1 MIQLYFEN
9 HHIDCIGRCENKYTL
24 YVADKNDPEL
34 KVIGYIQYTIL
45 EDINTFDNNNELY
58 IDYVE
63 VIEEFRGKG
72 VGKALYLKL
81 FELNND
87 MTFMRAGYYSESG
100 RSIRKWFEEEVLNKY
115 AKQLT
120 IK

>member
-24 YVADKNDPEL
+24 YVADKKDPEL

-45 EDINTFDNNNELY
+45 DDNNELY

-63 VIEEFRGKG
+63 VIEEFRGKS

-81 FELNND
+81 FELNKD
-87 MTFMRAGYYSESG
+87 MTFMRSGYYSESG
-100 RSIRKWFEEEVLNKY
+100 RIIRKWFEEEVLNKN
-115 AKQLT
+115 AKKLT
-120 IK
+120 VK